1 MKKPRRTSA
10 VCLLFLLGGCEHSAP
25 VTAAHV
31 PPPAP
36 ASASLS
42 PEARARLR
50 ESIDLEAM
58 DRLLNTLGAK
68 DGAQFL
74 KSFEGAESVALGR
87 ADMETRGVSVTI
99 WYADPERQQL
109 LEHVWA
115 PFWAQLPPSVLL
127 DLSYPLP
134 GRMLAAARRA
144 DSAAVARREREP

>member
-1 MKKPRRTSA
+1 MKRPPLSLA
-10 VCLLFLLGGCEHSAP
+10 PCLLFLLGGCEHSAP

-42 PEARARLR
+42 SEARAELR
-50 ESIDLEAM
+50 ESVDLEAM
-58 DRLLNTLGAK
+58 DRLLNTLGAE

-74 KSFEGAESVALGR
+74 KSFEDVELVASGR
-87 ADMETRGVSVTI
+87 ADMETRNVSVTI
-99 WYADPERQQL
+99 WYADPERQRL

-115 PFWAQLPPSVLL
+115 PFWAQLPPAVLL
-127 DLSYPLP
+127 DPSYPLP
-134 GRMLAAARRA
+134 GRTLAAARRA